1 MARNSVT
8 QMDARRK
15 LAQMEARERRRIRR
29 KWHIGTFGHF
39 LTVFFTLIIAI
50 IVVVA
55 MVVGQ
60 FLTGPSSTATD
71 IMAQTLMQTSA
82 LKFVP
87 YLYLFEN
94 TDAVIARNTVLSSN
108 QVTDASLVTIKA
120 HLQDETDDPAAETE
134 SFDENGIRVEKVVG
148 PTYRGYMMIVRDPSR
163 VFVGVSNSYFTK
175 DKPGKYVYEI
185 IDKYNALAG
194 INGGAFSD
202 SKGSGNGGEAL
213 GLSYSEGTRMTRAD
227 GAKYK
232 TVVGFDQNDIL
243 HVGDFTIEEA
253 DAIGL
258 RDAVAFGP
266 ALVVNGEG
274 LFANVAADKSVQPR
288 SVIGQRADGAVLL
301 LVIDGRQANSLGASY
316 TDLINVMLNYGAVN
330 ACNLDGGSSTV
341 MYYHGEQL
349 NDGMTI
355 SNSRRMPTAWIVR

>member
-1 MARNSVT
+1 MPRNSVT

-39 LTVFFTLIIAI
+39 LTVFFTLLIAI

-120 HLQDETDDPAAETE
+120 HLQDETDDPAEKFIRLWE
-134 SFDENGIRVEKVVG
+134 SFCYRPDAKVRARADVAGDALVKAFLAKDKRLDDHKLGAIRRFVAMLVREK
-148 PTYRGYMMIVRDPSR
+148 
-163 VFVGVSNSYFTK
+163 FLTK
-175 DKPGKYVYEI
+175 DDELAKTFGKE
-185 IDKYNALAG
+185 
-194 INGGAFSD
+194 
-202 SKGSGNGGEAL
+202 
-213 GLSYSEGTRMTRAD
+213 
-227 GAKYK
+227 
-232 TVVGFDQNDIL
+232 
-243 HVGDFTIEEA
+243 
-253 DAIGL
+253 
-258 RDAVAFGP
+258 
-266 ALVVNGEG
+266 
-274 LFANVAADKSVQPR
+274 
-288 SVIGQRADGAVLL
+288 
-301 LVIDGRQANSLGASY
+301 
-316 TDLINVMLNYGAVN
+316 
-330 ACNLDGGSSTV
+330 
-341 MYYHGEQL
+341 
-349 NDGMTI
+349 
-355 SNSRRMPTAWIVR
+355 